1 MLFLIPVS
9 LLLSAVIARGYA
21 NQKQE
26 NSPSISA
33 LNYTNANQ
41 VQNSPQCIGGTSFGT
56 NCYYLQMFSEV
67 SWQDCRSKCASMS
80 YSMLC
85 IDSSETNAWLKSK
98 LPQKAWIGYTDIAFK
113 GTKDYYYWYP
123 GCSSFYTNWDLS
135 SNPKQPDN
143 KGNNEDF
150 AGFSLDVNTGQWNDF
165 RADIKASCSCQTSL
179 DRVQTCA
186 SGWLLYGT
194 TCYRF
199 KHVTSAT
206 WIKCYEACN
215 SLPSFYHITML
226 CIRNDVENEWVYSN
240 AGDEAWIGYTDD
252 SRYAPFALGLHSKHY
267 GWVAGCTSTY
277 SNFKK
282 GQPDNR
288 NNKEDYAGFWKN
300 TVGQWNDFRSDITA
314 PCGCQ
319 YSL

>member
-1 MLFLIPVS
+1 MLFLIPVL
-9 LLLSAVIARGYA
+9 LLLSAVTARAYA

-33 LNYTNANQ
+33 LNYTNVNQ

-80 YSMLC
+80 YNMLC

-98 LPQKAWIGYTDIAFK
+98 LPQKSWIGYTDIAFK
-113 GTKDYYYWYP
+113 GTKNYYWYP
-123 GCSSFYTNWDLS
+123 GCSSIYTNWDLS

-179 DRVQTCA
+179 QTCA

-206 WIKCYEACN
+206 WKNCYEACA
-215 SLPSFYHITML
+215 SLSYYFNPVTML
-226 CIRNDVENEWVYSN
+226 CIRDAVENEWVYSN
-240 AGDEAWIGYTDD
+240 AGNEAWIGYTDD
-252 SRYAPFALGLHSKHY
+252 RAYSPLAGGLHSKFY
-267 GWVAGCTSTY
+267 GWVFGCTSTY
-277 SNFKK
+277 WNFHDT
-282 GQPDNR
+282 QPDNSK
-288 NNKEDYAGFWKN
+288 NQEDYAGFWKN